1 MVSPHNGIS
10 QQLRPLQF
18 LLKPASSVATPAQA
32 PSPAQAEEPVDRLE
46 RPTSPPPAS
55 PTTLLETAPLEEAKA
70 IAGPAQPSALQAGA
84 TTYQGQEAKPNAWG
98 SMFLED
104 PSLQSVQAVPGTVE
118 AYREKARSG
127 LQQRVQEVVVV
138 GGGPGGLA
146 TAIKLAEE
154 GLQVTVV
161 EVRDSNYQRPHHLNA
176 RMSTLHSFVDYGI
189 YDEVKQA
196 SGLDDELRPMAGRGF
211 VNGREVIDSENVG
224 QIRISDVEKALY
236 KRAQELG
243 VQYAPHH
250 RVVVGSQDENG
261 LHSVQL
267 EPVQFVDG
275 QLQARGPKSAAFTPD
290 LIVVADGAGSPT
302 RNSLGIRF
310 LEESEGKV
318 YLGGLVEQPLEA
330 ANNYRKLACYEGEEL
345 RHYMATGHARYP
357 QTWVSVE
364 ADESVRQLSPEERTS
379 YLAHRASLVMGKKI
393 RPEDITWGAG
403 QITVV
408 QNRKAETTTSGN
420 NLVMIGDSVR
430 TGSVWQSGGL
440 NLAMTSDIKN
450 VVQLV
455 HHINAQDFSREH
467 ALYQYNLRTQAATRA
482 WHEAGTREL
491 SGQEPR
497 LESAGVAVMLPHT
510 HPARG

>member
-1 MVSPHNGIS
+1 
-10 QQLRPLQF
+10 
-18 LLKPASSVATPAQA
+18 
-32 PSPAQAEEPVDRLE
+32 
-46 RPTSPPPAS
+46 
-55 PTTLLETAPLEEAKA
+55 
-70 IAGPAQPSALQAGA
+70 
-84 TTYQGQEAKPNAWG
+84 
-98 SMFLED
+98 
-104 PSLQSVQAVPGTVE
+104 
-118 AYREKARSG
+118 
-127 LQQRVQEVVVV
+127 
-138 GGGPGGLA
+138 
-146 TAIKLAEE
+146 
-154 GLQVTVV
+154 
-161 EVRDSNYQRPHHLNA
+161 
-176 RMSTLHSFVDYGI
+176 
-189 YDEVKQA
+189 
-196 SGLDDELRPMAGRGF
+196 
-211 VNGREVIDSENVG
+211 
-224 QIRISDVEKALY
+224 
-236 KRAQELG
+236 
-243 VQYAPHH
+243 
-250 RVVVGSQDENG
+250 
-261 LHSVQL
+261 
-267 EPVQFVDG
+267 
-275 QLQARGPKSAAFTPD
+275 
-290 LIVVADGAGSPT
+290 
-302 RNSLGIRF
+302 
-310 LEESEGKV
+310 V

-497 LESAGVAVMLPHT
+497 LESAGVAVMLPHS